1 MPHPVYASDRFTNV
15 DQLDSNAIFEFT
27 SSYDVAD
34 AINKQHYVLQSSS
47 WRVDEMHPGGGNY
60 YFFADTWQSFY
71 TSDLYLNV
79 PEDKKNQVLGG
90 AG

>member
-34 AINKQHYVLQSSS
+34 AINK
-47 WRVDEMHPGGGNY
+47 
-60 YFFADTWQSFY
+60 
-71 TSDLYLNV
+71 
-79 PEDKKNQVLGG
+79 
-90 AG
+90 